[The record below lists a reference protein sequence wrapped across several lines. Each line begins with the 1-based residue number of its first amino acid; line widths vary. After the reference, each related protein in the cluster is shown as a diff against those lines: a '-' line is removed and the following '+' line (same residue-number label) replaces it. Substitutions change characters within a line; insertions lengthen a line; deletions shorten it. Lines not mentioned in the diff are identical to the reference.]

1 MYKTMIMPV
10 FGNCGLTLLAPSQ
23 SHKNRIESIQ
33 RRARVVIKSNNLT
46 VDLRIPKIDAV
57 VRKRACTVVFDNLQH
72 NVCDVMKEYF
82 TKNTHGKS
90 TTNEEQS
97 VKLPLMKTEFRRKGL
112 YFMAAKEYNNLP
124 LQARKIES
132 RLVFRNFLDSHFND
146 I

>member
-1 MYKTMIMPV
+1 MT
-10 FGNCGLTLLAPSQ
+10 FLTRSQ
-23 SHKNRIESIQ
+23 SHKNRIESIE

-46 VDLRIPKIDAV
+46 VDIRIPKIAAV

-72 NVCDVMKEYF
+72 NVCGVMKEYF
-82 TKNTHGKS
+82 TKNAHGKN
-90 TTNEEQS
+90 TRNEEQS
-97 VKLPLMKTEFRRKGL
+97 VKLPLMKTEFGRKGL

-124 LQARKIES
+124 LQARTIES